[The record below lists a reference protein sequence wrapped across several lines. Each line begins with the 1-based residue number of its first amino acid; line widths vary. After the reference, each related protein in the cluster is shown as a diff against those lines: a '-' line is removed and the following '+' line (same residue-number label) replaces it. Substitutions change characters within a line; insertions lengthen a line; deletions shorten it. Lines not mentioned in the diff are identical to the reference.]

1 MIALIR
7 KLLAS
12 ENATTVV
19 EFSMVALMIATA
31 GGFALG
37 FTLPR

>member
-1 MIALIR
+1 MIGFIR

-12 ENATTVV
+12 EKATTIV

-31 GGFALG
+31 GGFALRYS
-37 FTLPR
+37 LPH